1 MNLLEMRFGAQAC
14 LELST
19 NSTFP
24 TPYSSQAR
32 LTVTSEAMTSVIPQG
47 ELTRQKILFIH
58 TLVVFRGY
66 KVVGTMS
73 IRLAGATGEVNL
85 FGQERYL
92 ILGRGL
98 KAIDSIP

>member
-1 MNLLEMRFGAQAC
+1 M
-14 LELST
+14 
-19 NSTFP
+19 
-24 TPYSSQAR
+24 
-32 LTVTSEAMTSVIPQG
+32 
-47 ELTRQKILFIH
+47 
-58 TLVVFRGY
+58 
-66 KVVGTMS
+66 GTMS